1 MSATAVLFALLFAW
15 LLIGIVCSFVMARRG
30 HDPWSWGVLG
40 ALFGP
45 LIVPLALSAA
55 RRDRTTNPV
64 VGTWHTGAPGGGP
77 ISVLVGVD
85 GSPEAQAAACTAV
98 ELLGPRLGRLTL
110 ATVID
115 LDAAESARTVRS
127 ALSAEAQGVLED
139 PAGYVVDFDPD
150 TVVLTGEPAHA
161 LLEYAQ
167 DKEAD
172 LLAVG
177 THGRGLSKAV
187 LGSVAQRLVRQ
198 GDIPV
203 LVVGTGMPVPRRLQ
217 HGAETHHSVR
227 T

>member
-1 MSATAVLFALLFAW
+1 
-15 LLIGIVCSFVMARRG
+15 
-30 HDPWSWGVLG
+30 
-40 ALFGP
+40 
-45 LIVPLALSAA
+45 
-55 RRDRTTNPV
+55 
-64 VGTWHTGAPGGGP
+64 
-77 ISVLVGVD
+77 
-85 GSPEAQAAACTAV
+85 
-98 ELLGPRLGRLTL
+98 L